1 MMMNDD
7 TQGKP
12 APTNPRTGDDAHLIE
27 ESSSDVREIIESDNE
42 SPPVRHPVK
51 RSR

>member
-1 MMMNDD
+1 MMNDD
-7 TQGKP
+7 NQSKP
-12 APTNPRTGDDAHLIE
+12 APSDKRGDDAHLIE
-27 ESSSDVREIIESDNE
+27 ESFSDGREIIEKDDA